1 MKLDELKTKILLTA
15 AVIAAVAIFFLLTLQ
30 VWDNTDAEFIY
41 TSSDE
46 SKDEIVINSYT
57 GNPVNL
63 EIPKEIDGFTVV
75 AIGDN
80 AFSENNE
87 LKKVSI
93 PSSVKHIGDYAF
105 AGCDSLK
112 TVNIENGLNSIGY
125 RAFYKCAYLRSV
137 ELPDTLEIIDDESFR
152 ECERLKS
159 LSIPKSCK
167 DIGEDAFRACM
178 SLTLDCSKNDMALE
192 YAKDNYI
199 ATSFSQSTDYTVV
212 KVIGL
217 SLATLVVFVAVV
229 TLVKKFFG
237 KKDDVEIRF
246 VDSELSRRDKYKD
259 GLVADDP
266 SKRTSAR
273 KLWLGK
279 KRSKAQDES
288 QEEDTSESVQED
300 DSNDNNV
307 EKD

>member
-1 MKLDELKTKILLTA
+1 M
-15 AVIAAVAIFFLLTLQ
+15 
-30 VWDNTDAEFIY
+30 
-41 TSSDE
+41 
-46 SKDEIVINSYT
+46 
-57 GNPVNL
+57 
-63 EIPKEIDGFTVV
+63 
-75 AIGDN
+75 
-80 AFSENNE
+80 
-87 LKKVSI
+87 
-93 PSSVKHIGDYAF
+93 
-105 AGCDSLK
+105 
-112 TVNIENGLNSIGY
+112 
-125 RAFYKCAYLRSV
+125 

-178 SLTLDCSKNDMALE
+178 SLTLDCSKNDMAFE

-259 GLVADDP
+259 GLVSDDP